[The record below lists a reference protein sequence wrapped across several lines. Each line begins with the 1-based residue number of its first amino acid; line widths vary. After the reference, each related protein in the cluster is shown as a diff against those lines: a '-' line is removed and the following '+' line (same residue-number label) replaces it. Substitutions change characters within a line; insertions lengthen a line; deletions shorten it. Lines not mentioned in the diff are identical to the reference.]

1 MEESLLYQSRGYRVL
16 FSNSL
21 PLFLKTSHSRVLV
34 PFAPAAASSIK
45 TAASSSILID
55 DVEAT
60 IKFGIKVFLGTTP
73 PGRVIVTS
81 K

>member
-1 MEESLLYQSRGYRVL
+1 
-16 FSNSL
+16 
-21 PLFLKTSHSRVLV
+21 
-34 PFAPAAASSIK
+34 
-45 TAASSSILID
+45 LID